1 MLSPLLLCKNNEKNQ
16 IMAKPKQ
23 SPEVKN
29 LKAQLQRTDGVQL
42 PPAQLWK
49 NPDKV
54 VIQSTKVVRGW
65 GE

>member
-1 MLSPLLLCKNNEKNQ
+1 
-16 IMAKPKQ
+16 MAKPKQ